1 MDKNQ
6 FYEDVLV
13 AVREKI
19 PETIRDIVRVEV
31 SEVLKNNDEKLHG
44 IMMAIEGS
52 NMLPTL
58 YLEDFYE
65 IYEEGESIEEIAR
78 MIIDIST
85 NAFKN
90 PPPIAD
96 FSFDYDNIKDKL
108 ILELLDSDMN
118 KERLKT
124 LVHKEVG
131 NGFVMVPYITIE
143 EILGSAMRT
152 AVTKEIAKSHDYD
165 IDELMDVAFLNTMER
180 FSPVFLEGNKPYEVS
195 ELSESLNP
203 MSENFNIDSSRIL
216 YILTN
221 AEVHF
226 GATVFFYPGI
236 AERLGDILGRN
247 YYVLP
252 SSVHEVMIVP
262 EGRGATIKDMKRLVR
277 EANASVVDSR
287 KVLSSKVLYYN
298 RKKNCLVT
306 V

>member
-6 FYEDVLV
+6 FFEDVLV
-13 AVREKI
+13 AVREQI
-19 PETIRDIVRVEV
+19 PEELRGIVRVEV
-31 SEVLKNNDEKLHG
+31 SEVLKNNDEMLHG

-85 NAFKN
+85 TAFKN

-96 FSFDYDNIKDKL
+96 FSFDYDKIKDRL
-108 ILELLDSDMN
+108 IVELFDGDLN

-143 EILGSAMRT
+143 EIFGSAMRT
-152 AVTKEIAKSHDYD
+152 AVTKDIAKSHDYD
-165 IDELMDVAFLNTMER
+165 IDELMDLAFLNTMER
-180 FSPVFLEGNKPYEVS
+180 YTPIFLEANKPYEIA

-203 MSENFNIDSSRIL
+203 MAEDFSIDKGRNL
-216 YILTN
+216 YVLTN
-221 AEVHF
+221 AEVHY

-236 AERLGDILGRN
+236 AERIGDILGRN

-252 SSVHEVMIVP
+252 SSVHEMMIVP
-262 EGRGATIKDMKRLVR
+262 EGRGATVKDLKRLVR

-287 KVLSSKVLYYN
+287 EVLSDKVFYYN
-298 RKKNCLVT
+298 RKKNCMIT